1 MSENPK
7 RNRIVIELQSA
18 KQPSRKVE
26 SAYATPSPKRGR
38 LGKILAFIGGL
49 VVLGLLCVVVGAYFW
64 WSSYKQKP
72 AYTIALVVDAV
83 QRNDMKTFDTL
94 VDTDKVV
101 DNFMPQFTDTTTGKF
116 ASLIPPGFRKQVE
129 TLIPQVLPA
138 VKQQVHDQVAQQVKE
153 LSERAQGKPFLL
165 IALGI
170 PWIATVDQKGDNAN
184 VVIETKGRVTELTM
198 QRNGELWKIVAVKD
212 DQMTQHILDSM
223 KKVLPSVGT
232 QGENNSKGKAKG
244 NRPDSG
250 PSLQLPSITIPG
262 SKH

>member
-7 RNRIVIELQSA
+7 RNRIVIELENAQ
-18 KQPSRKVE
+18 QPSRKVDNAY
-26 SAYATPSPKRGR
+26 SAPPPKRGR
-38 LGKILAFIGGL
+38 LGKVLAFIGGL
-49 VVLGLLCVVVGAYFW
+49 VVLVLLFVVVGGYFW

-72 AYTIALVVDAV
+72 AYSIALVVDAV

-101 DNFMPQFTDTTTGKF
+101 DNFMPQFTDTATGKF
-116 ASLIPPGFRKQVE
+116 ASLIPSGIRKQVE
-129 TLIPQVLPA
+129 TMIPLVLPA
-138 VKQQVHDQVAQQVKE
+138 VKQQVHDQVALQVKE

-170 PWIATVDQKGDNAN
+170 PWVTTIDQKGDNAN

-212 DQMTQHILDSM
+212 DQLNQRILDSM
-223 KKVLPSVGT
+223 KQVLPSVGT
-232 QGENNSKGKAKG
+232 QGINNGKGKAKSS
-244 NRPDSG
+244 RPDSG
-250 PSLQLPSITIPG
+250 PTVQLPSITIPG
-262 SKH
+262 NKH